1 MEKKSSDG
9 YGRKIVAHDERRRE
23 ASIYWEEG
31 VVLTLFFSTN
41 LYPLFD
47 ICVIMLTKP

>member
-9 YGRKIVAHDERRRE
+9 YGRKIVAHDERRR
-23 ASIYWEEG
+23 WEEG
-31 VVLTLFFSTN
+31 AVLTLFFSAN

>member
-1 MEKKSSDG
+1 MEKKLSDG
-9 YGRKIVAHDERRRE
+9 YSRKIVAHDERRRE